1 MSLQRVVAHL
11 DMDAFY
17 ASVELLRYPQL
28 KGLPVVIGGGRN
40 DLALTC
46 NEIEAFPKLKQYA
59 GRGVITTAT
68 YEARALGVHSGMGLM
83 KAAALAP
90 QSIIL
95 PLDFERYRFYSRAFK
110 TAVLEMAPHM
120 EDRGIDEIYLE
131 LTDIPGVQKDFGRS
145 LAEQLQNHVFEKTG
159 LTCSIG
165 LSSNKLLSKICSD
178 LKKPRGITVVE
189 PNELVSRIW
198 PLPVS
203 KINGVGPKATEK
215 LNGFWVFTICDLA
228 QQNLKDLVEKF
239 GRSYGQWLFDCAH
252 GKDDRPVITHIEP
265 KSLSRETTFERNLHP
280 RMDKSTL
287 TPLFSALCEKV
298 AADLQRKGY
307 VAKTIGI
314 KLRYEDFSIATRDV
328 SLAFHTDQGLQ
339 IREAAGSCLKRVA
352 LEQRLR
358 LLGVRASGLLR
369 KQDVESAQ
377 WGITASLFDE

>member
-1 MSLQRVVAHL
+1 MLKRVVAHV

-28 KGLPVVIGGGRN
+28 KGLPVVIGGRRR
-40 DLALTC
+40 DM
-46 NEIEAFPKLKQYA
+46 AFDAEVLQQFPRLKDYA

-90 QSIIL
+90 QAIIL
-95 PLDFERYRFYSRAFK
+95 PLDFDQYRFYSREFK
-110 TAVLEMAPHM
+110 AAVLELAPHM

-131 LTDIPGVQKDFGRS
+131 LTELPGVQFDFGHQ
-145 LAEQLQNHVFEKTG
+145 LATQIQNHVFEKTG

-178 LKKPRGITVVE
+178 LKKPRGITVLE
-189 PNELVSRIW
+189 PHELHSKIW

-215 LNGFWVFTICDLA
+215 LNELGVFTIGDLA
-228 QQNLKDLVEKF
+228 EQNPADLVERF
-239 GRSYGQWLFDCAH
+239 GRSYGQWLHQCAF
-252 GKDDRPVITHIEP
+252 GKDDRPVVTYSEP

-280 RMDKSTL
+280 RGDKSVL
-287 TPLFSALCEKV
+287 TPLFTALCEKV

-314 KLRYEDFSIATRDV
+314 KLRYEDFSSATRDV
-328 SLAFHTDQGLQ
+328 SLVFYTDDSGK
-339 IREAAGSCLKRVA
+339 IREAAGSCLKRIP
-352 LEQRLR
+352 LNQRLR

-369 KQDVESAQ
+369 KQDLSKQQTAM
-377 WGITASLFDE
+377 TASLFEE